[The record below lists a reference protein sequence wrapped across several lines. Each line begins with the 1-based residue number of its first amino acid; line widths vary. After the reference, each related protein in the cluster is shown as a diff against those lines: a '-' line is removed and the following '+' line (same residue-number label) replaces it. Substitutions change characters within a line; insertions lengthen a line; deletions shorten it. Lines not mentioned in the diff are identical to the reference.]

1 MTATEST
8 KLPGMRFYVM
18 VWVGLVLIV
27 GVEVALTMAHLP
39 TNTLLA
45 ALLSLAVLEAGLGV
59 MYFMHMKYE
68 RPVLFWSLIPMLVFV
83 LVMMN
88 HLWADAHRLLRM
100 QP

>member
-8 KLPGMRFYVM
+8 QQPGMRLYVT
-18 VWVGLVLIV
+18 VWIGLVLIV
-27 GVEVALTMAHLP
+27 AVEVALTMAHLP

-68 RPVLFWSLIPMLVFV
+68 RPVLFWSLIPTLVFV

-88 HLWADAHRLLRM
+88 HLWPDAHRLLRM